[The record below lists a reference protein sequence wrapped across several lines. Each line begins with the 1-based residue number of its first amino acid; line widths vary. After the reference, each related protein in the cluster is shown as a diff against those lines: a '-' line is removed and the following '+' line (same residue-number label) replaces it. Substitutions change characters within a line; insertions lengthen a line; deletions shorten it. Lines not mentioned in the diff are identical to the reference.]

1 MDHAR
6 TTKIASAILAALG
19 LVIMLAQLNSK
30 VAARNT
36 SLPFHLQRPAEAD
49 LQASAIRANG
59 KIAFTS
65 DRNGFLDPGEQRAL
79 AEDLARTATLRT
91 RLLVDGAEVALSRDA
106 VRPEKVDLPA
116 ASTALLAVRVELSVS
131 WPEKKNKFFSF
142 FSSRRAVELRD
153 EDETGHVPVVVECEQ
168 CTVTNASSGVADGPL
183 VRGANT
189 PLRLTVRL

>member
-1 MDHAR
+1 MLFL
-6 TTKIASAILAALG
+6 SGAALAHDVPHPRHEVLRLGPTG
-19 LVIMLAQLNSK
+19 LRLLVDYE
-30 VAARNT
+30 VAAGE
-36 SLPFHLQRPAEAD
+36 PARA
-49 LQASAIRANG
+49 LRQAFDR
-59 KIAFTS
+59 
-65 DRNGFLDPGEQRAL
+65 DRNGFLDPGEQQAL

-106 VRPEKVDLPA
+106 VRPEKIDLPA

-168 CTVTNASSGVADGPL
+168 CTVTDASSGVADGPL